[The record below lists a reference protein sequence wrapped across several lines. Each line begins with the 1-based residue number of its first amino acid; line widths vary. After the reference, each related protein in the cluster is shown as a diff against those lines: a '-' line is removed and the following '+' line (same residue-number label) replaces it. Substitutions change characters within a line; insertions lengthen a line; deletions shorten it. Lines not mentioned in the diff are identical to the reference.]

1 MDQYYSNT
9 LEMENIAS
17 NFYEVTIPLLANI
30 NTSGDEACTDE
41 YPSGMAIPNQV
52 AFTPWQC
59 GDGNSWC
66 DYYWSTGI
74 DLESNPNNPLPS
86 NYLDPPDFSLLEDS
100 PCIDAGSSAEEYY
113 DPDGTI
119 ADMGAYPF
127 FQGTPL
133 PPEIDFSAST
143 TDGNAPLPVQFTHL
157 NTGGPITTY
166 SWNFGDDATSSS
178 ANPVHTYM
186 SDEAESFSVSLTVEG
201 PGGADVIEYI
211 DLISV
216 IPIIF
221 PPVSNF
227 TSNTQ
232 VSFGE
237 VQFIAQS
244 NGQIDSYSWEFG
256 DGNSSSDQNP
266 LNSYSEAGTY
276 TVSLT
281 VSGPTGS
288 DTETKTDYIQILSP
302 ETVIA
307 GFELASTS
315 GITPFTAMFTN
326 TSMGS
331 IEGYHWHFGD
341 GETSEDTN
349 PAHTY
354 MDPGS
359 YIATLIVTGMINSD
373 TTSQEI
379 TALSAAPM
387 ITSISDV
394 PNDQGGRVYV
404 SFAGSGY
411 DTNTP
416 NRNEQYAVERQDN
429 EIWVNVGAGP
439 AYGESSYTFEVT
451 TLSDS
456 TSSGNAA
463 SNFRIIASMDEG
475 IWISETA
482 LGYSIDNLA
491 PSVPSEFAAQYDN
504 GSVNLSWSAN
514 TETDLGYYNLY
525 RDGELFTSVNTNSY
539 LDDTVMMGQS
549 YEYSLTAVDIHDN
562 ESEPS
567 DSVTVQT
574 QLMGDINFDEAV
586 NILDIML
593 IINMILDGYDEF
605 SEEQITSADLNED
618 GNINILDIMAVVNII
633 LGDDLARGESIS
645 HVVLEYGNGQ
655 FKIQTDGSVAGI
667 ELHLSG
673 VYSLT
678 KTYLPDGWEFHSKDH
693 TILMYNMGGDNL
705 SSELLFEYQGE
716 LSVESNIIADW
727 FGTGMTAE
735 LVLIPD
741 EFALKQ
747 AYPNPFNPV
756 TTISF
761 SLPFEAETNIA
772 VYNMQGREV
781 FTLISG
787 NMHAG
792 YHSVQW
798 NAEAQ
803 ASGVYF
809 VKMVAGEYVSTQKL
823 MLVK

>member
-1 MDQYYSNT
+1 
-9 LEMENIAS
+9 
-17 NFYEVTIPLLANI
+17 
-30 NTSGDEACTDE
+30 
-41 YPSGMAIPNQV
+41 
-52 AFTPWQC
+52 
-59 GDGNSWC
+59 
-66 DYYWSTGI
+66 
-74 DLESNPNNPLPS
+74 
-86 NYLDPPDFSLLEDS
+86 
-100 PCIDAGSSAEEYY
+100 
-113 DPDGTI
+113 
-119 ADMGAYPF
+119 MGAFPF

-143 TDGNAPLPVQFTHL
+143 TDGTAPLPVQFAHL

-166 SWNFGDDATSSS
+166 SWNFGDDATSSV

-216 IPIIF
+216 IPITF

-227 TSNTQ
+227 TANTQ
-232 VSFGE
+232 VSFGDVE
-237 VQFIAQS
+237 FTAQA
-244 NGQIDSYSWEFG
+244 NGQVDSYSWDFG
-256 DGNSSSDQNP
+256 DENTSSDQNP
-266 LNSYSEAGTY
+266 LHSYSEAGTY
-276 TVSLT
+276 SVSLT

-307 GFELASTS
+307 GFELASSS

-326 TSMGS
+326 ISMGS
-331 IEGYHWHFGD
+331 IEGYQWNFGD
-341 GETSEDTN
+341 GDSSEDQN
-349 PAHTY
+349 PTHTY
-354 MDPGS
+354 TEPGS
-359 YIATLIVTGMINSD
+359 YMATLIVTGMINSD

-429 EIWVNVGAGP
+429 DIWVNVGSGP
-439 AYGESSYTFEVT
+439 AYGESSYIFEVT

-475 IWISETA
+475 IWISEA
-482 LGYSIDNLA
+482 SSGYSIDNLA
-491 PSVPSEFAAQYDN
+491 PSVPSEFAAQYEN

-525 RDGELFTSVNTNSY
+525 RDGELLTSVNANSY
-539 LDDTVMMGQS
+539 FDDTVMMGQS

-562 ESEPS
+562 ESELTQ
-567 DSVTVQT
+567 SVAVETL
-574 QLMGDINFDEAV
+574 LMGDINFDATINV
-586 NILDIML
+586 QDVIL
-593 IINMILDGYDEF
+593 IINMILPNGTEFTDEQLAAADINGDG
-605 SEEQITSADLNED
+605 A
-618 GNINILDIMAVVNII
+618 INIQDIVLVINII

-645 HVVLEYGNGQ
+645 NAVLEYGNGQ
-655 FKIQTDGSVAGI
+655 FKIQTDGLVAGI
-667 ELHLSG
+667 ELRLSG
-673 VYSLT
+673 VYSMT
-678 KTYLPDGWEFHSKDH
+678 KTYLPEGWEFHSKDH
-693 TILMYNMGGDNL
+693 TMLMYNMGGDNL

-727 FGTGMTAE
+727 FGNGISAQIIQLPE
-735 LVLIPD
+735 
-741 EFALKQ
+741 EFALVS

-756 TTISF
+756 TTINYA
-761 SLPFEAETNIA
+761 LPIETNLSIA
-772 VYNMQGREV
+772 IYNMQGRRVELLV
-781 FTLISG
+781 
-787 NMHAG
+787 NEKVDAG
-792 YHSVQW
+792 LHSVFW
-798 NAEAQ
+798 NADEYS
-803 ASGVYF
+803 SGVYF
-809 VKMVAGEYVSTQKL
+809 VKMIAGDYVNTQKL